1 MRIPSLIICLLF
13 SFIPTL
19 AQQCQLNL
27 DGTWKDDS
35 STKTLY
41 RFDAGKTL
49 SVIAGDNTGPLA
61 TARYALEESQ
71 SRQITLTSTKGGPIL
86 GNGKDP
92 VTIKSFDDTSIT
104 FLTADSNVIRWT
116 RVDLNRYFITL
127 VARNGEFYDSSG
139 SAFPILTRISSIETV
154 TDAVGTYSDVG
165 TSAFGRVPAKTYIDF
180 MHEPRSDSGV
190 MLRLE
195 INGAQYE
202 RALRVLQ
209 IWDRR
214 VKENAL
220 LYQYQVPLNNII
232 LIKAVTETL
241 NACTDAIKLYK
252 LNYIH
257 PEDWI
262 SDNYSPQFIP
272 FVYFSELKKLNGAR
286 HVRDEEF
293 EHLYN
298 PSAAMVDK

>member
-1 MRIPSLIICLLF
+1 VTTFQLFYATTKFVQENPKVIEALRASLLEAND
-13 SFIPTL
+13 FI
-19 AQQCQLNL
+19 
-27 DGTWKDDS
+27 K
-35 STKTLY
+35 
-41 RFDAGKTL
+41 
-49 SVIAGDNTGPLA
+49 
-61 TARYALEESQ
+61 
-71 SRQITLTSTKGGPIL
+71 
-86 GNGKDP
+86 KDP
-92 VTIKSFDDTSIT
+92 RAAAALYLKTNNDTKHTVDDMLKVLNDPKVEFS
-104 FLTADSNVIRWT
+104 LVPKNV
-116 RVDLNRYFITL
+116 
-127 VARNGEFYDSSG
+127 
-139 SAFPILTRISSIETV
+139 
-154 TDAVGTYSDVG
+154 
-165 TSAFGRVPAKTYIDF
+165 KKYIDF

-241 NACTDAIKLYK
+241 NACTDAVKLYK